1 MIALSD
7 QYTVVLDTC
16 VLVPMPL
23 CDTLLRLAEE
33 PSLYVPKWSD
43 DILRELR
50 STLMKMGYAPAQAE
64 RRIAAMN
71 AAFEDAKV
79 TGYED
84 LVPALA
90 NDPKDRHVLAAAVR
104 CGAHAIVTANVK
116 HFPPESTAP
125 YDVGVLTPDE
135 FLVRQ
140 FYRDQDR
147 VIERIQDQARTR
159 RIPTE
164 ELLAVLAKRV
174 PGLAGRVRD
183 ALRSA
188 GLDAGG

>member
-1 MIALSD
+1 MIALSS

-33 PSLYVPKWSD
+33 PAFYVPKWSD

-50 STLMKMGYAPAQAE
+50 STLVKMGYAPAQAE
-64 RRIAAMN
+64 RRIAAMGG
-71 AAFEDAKV
+71 AFEDAKV

-84 LVPALA
+84 LVPLLA

-104 CGAHAIVTANVK
+104 SGAHAIVTGNVR

-125 YDVGVLTPDE
+125 YDVEVLTPDE

-159 RIPTE
+159 RIRIE

-174 PGLAGRVRD
+174 PGFARRLRD
-183 ALRSA
+183 ALRCR
-188 GLDAGG
+188 